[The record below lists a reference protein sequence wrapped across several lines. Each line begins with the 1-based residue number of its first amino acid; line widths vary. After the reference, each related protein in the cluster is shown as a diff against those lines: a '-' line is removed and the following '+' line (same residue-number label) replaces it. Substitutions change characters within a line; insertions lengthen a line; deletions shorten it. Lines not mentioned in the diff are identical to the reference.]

1 MIIKEKKCFCRTFVL
16 VLYITVKKV
25 YQEQADFPP
34 ALVVSTGSVP
44 SKSPLNRDYEK
55 KSVNKILL

>member
-25 YQEQADFPP
+25 DQEQADFPP

-44 SKSPLNRDYEK
+44 SKSPLNP
-55 KSVNKILL
+55 